1 MEWKSMSKKDTVTHH
16 RITIILLNTIHVIV
30 VLLVMFAVFR
40 AIFCVDTGL
49 YTGEF
54 WRNLKESLKLAG
66 LTEWFTFIGAIAFIL
81 FGINGIYEYCYSNGM
96 EYLIPPFYQK
106 AKDFILLKQ
115 AEKMMN
121 LYYDKDIDFIKTYET
136 ERTEKILNTLQLTDE
151 QFHHIRYEIL
161 KARAGNIS
169 GISSLQQRAKD
180 LLLNK
185 EYVVN
190 LNNVDASERVYE
202 DVNYFI
208 NLYTALLD
216 DKVFEDAG
224 RLMTNF
230 LSIKTGYDLESIDC
244 IVIPY
249 GSNLLLGLS
258 VAKKLGI
265 RLISVLQEG
274 RMLKEQPWDGEY
286 PKKENGEKIKI
297 AMLHDILVSGKR
309 IYKSLEALPKD
320 SFELVGVFSLIYY
333 KTETDT
339 LSMLKENGIPNDKV
353 HHIIEVSDE
362 EMAAIINE

>member
-1 MEWKSMSKKDTVTHH
+1 MSKKDTIRHYKVTK
-16 RITIILLNTIHVIV
+16 IALNTIHIIV

-54 WRNLKESLKLAG
+54 WKSLKESLKLAG
-66 LTEWFTFIGAIAFIL
+66 LTEWFTFIGAIAFVL
-81 FGINGIYEYCYSNGM
+81 FGINGIYEYCYANGM
-96 EYLIPPFYQK
+96 GYLIPPFYQK

-136 ERTEKILNTLQLTDE
+136 ERTEKILNSLQLTDE

-161 KARAGNIS
+161 KARSGNIS
-169 GISSLQQRAKD
+169 GMSSLQQRAKD

-190 LNNVDASERVYE
+190 LDNIDASERVYE
-202 DVNYFI
+202 DVKYFI
-208 NLYTALLD
+208 DLYTALLD

-224 RLMTNF
+224 RLMTN
-230 LSIKTGYDLESIDC
+230 LLRIKMGRDLESIDC

-249 GSNLLLGLS
+249 GGNLLLGLS
-258 VAKKLGI
+258 AAKKLGI

-286 PKKENGEKIKI
+286 PQKENGEKIKI
-297 AMLHDILVSGKR
+297 VILHDVLVSGKR
-309 IYKSLEALPKD
+309 IYESLEALPKD

-333 KTETDT
+333 KTEKDT
-339 LSMLKENGIPNDKV
+339 LTALEKNGIPNNKV
-353 HHIIEVSDE
+353 YHIIEVSDE
-362 EMAAIINE
+362 EMVAIINE